1 MHTASPDTCL
11 EIGYG
16 HLDGPTGLHIQGYIG
31 YIVTRTYRVR
41 VGLIASG
48 QRVFFFEDFAHWV
61 KKSILYKNA
70 KEEEGQSRLQ
80 GGPPPPPLNFAVD
93 IDFL

>member
-48 QRVFFFEDFAHWV
+48 QRVFFLDFAHWV